1 MICPPGCESDDDL
14 VPTFDIYDIL
24 LLSDVLE
31 NESYETNECF
41 YEAGDIVADGVISL
55 IDILA
60 FAAQVAE
67 GTW

>member
-1 MICPPGCESDDDL
+1 MNYMKPM
-14 VPTFDIYDIL
+14 
-24 LLSDVLE
+24 
-31 NESYETNECF
+31 NAF

-60 FAAQVAE
+60 LATQIAE

>member
-1 MICPPGCESDDDL
+1 M
-14 VPTFDIYDIL
+14 
-24 LLSDVLE
+24 LSDVVE
-31 NESYETNECF
+31 NELYETNECF

-60 FAAQVAE
+60 LATQIAE